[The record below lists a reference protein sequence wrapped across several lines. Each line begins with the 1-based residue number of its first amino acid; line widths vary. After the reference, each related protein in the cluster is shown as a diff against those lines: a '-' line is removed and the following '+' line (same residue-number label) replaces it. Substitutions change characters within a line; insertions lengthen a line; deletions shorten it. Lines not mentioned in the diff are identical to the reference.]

1 MANGVKNI
9 LLVGV
14 GGQGIILAS
23 KVLSE
28 GLINA
33 GYDVK
38 MSEVHGMAQR
48 GGSVTTQVRYGE
60 KVYSPIIGKGQA
72 DIIVSFEKM
81 EALRMLE
88 YLKKDGVVVVND
100 YAIPSMPVL
109 TGAAQYPEGVIEKL
123 ESKVKT
129 IVFNA
134 ADVARELGNPKTQN
148 IVLLGA
154 LIKAIGLEDLNWDAA
169 IEACVKPRFVEINK
183 KALRKGMELA
193 G

>member
-1 MANGVKNI
+1 MANEVKNI

-14 GGQGIILAS
+14 GGQGTILAS
-23 KVLSE
+23 KVLSNTLVNE
-28 GLINA
+28 

-72 DIIVSFEKM
+72 DIIVSFEQM
-81 EALRMLE
+81 EALRMIE
-88 YLKKDGVVVVND
+88 YLKKDGVLIVND
-100 YAIPSMPVL
+100 HKIPSMPVL
-109 TGAAQYPEGVIEKL
+109 TGAAEYPSTVL
-123 ESKVKT
+123 EELNEKVKT
-129 IVFNA
+129 FAFNA
-134 ADVARELGNPKTQN
+134 AEVAKELGNSKSQN

-154 LIKAIGLEDLNWDAA
+154 VIKAIGLDNLDWDAA
-169 IEACVKPRFVEINK
+169 LAEEVKPQFLELNI
-183 KALRKGMELA
+183 KALKRGMELV

>member
-100 YAIPSMPVL
+100 YAIPSLPVL

-154 LIKAIGLEDLNWDAA
+154 LIKAIGLEDLDWDAA